1 MQFQDVPGGCLG
13 VFWWLSGGFPCQKSP
28 PSSFY
33 DILVIQSG
41 LIVNT

>member
-1 MQFQDVPGGCLG
+1 MQFQDVLGGYLG
-13 VFWWLSGGFPCQKSP
+13 VFGGCQVVFLVKRAHLQV
-28 PSSFY
+28 FY